1 MNNTA
6 SLIFFEDRQVDNF
19 YPLSLSHTTAELR
32 CGIFTLAEKWSQR
45 LAPKDIYH
53 LTRPWLGDFV
63 GENAGVRTKI
73 EELQGSTTIL
83 INPRFLPKTE
93 VLGELA
99 EREPQFAIS
108 SGDIPVAL
116 KLSTD
121 SPEMQSILLAARDSD
136 ENSLIAKIEEVVASL
151 PTVAIEQQPLDY
163 LWDLVHQN
171 GAQIIEDFEFLR
183 QNRRTLQQS
192 IPDSDCLIY
201 SWDDIYLSP
210 GARVDGQV
218 VLDGRDGPIYVGS
231 GCKIAAH
238 TRVEGPAAI
247 GAGSQL
253 VGGRIRSGCT
263 FGPHCRVGGEV
274 EELIFHG
281 FSNKYHDGFV
291 GHAYLGEWVNLGA
304 LTTNSDLKNNY
315 APIKVELPS
324 GVINT
329 GQTKV
334 GSFIGDH
341 AKTGIGTLLTT
352 GMVLGF
358 AVNLFGGGLAPQRF
372 LPGFLWGG
380 RDGFVDY
387 DLNKA
392 IATAEVV
399 LSRRDRELGKAAR
412 ELFARVFAAEVAL
425 RTRITSSGQ

>member
-1 MNNTA
+1 MA

-45 LAPKDIYH
+45 LAPAEICY
-53 LTRPWLGDFV
+53 LTRPWLADFV
-63 GENAGVRTKI
+63 RENTGIQTNLDRLPSGTAIIV
-73 EELQGSTTIL
+73 
-83 INPRFLPKTE
+83 NPRFLPKTE
-93 VLGELA
+93 IVRELA
-99 EREPQFAIS
+99 ERESPFAVIA
-108 SGDIPVAL
+108 DDVPVAL
-116 KLSTD
+116 KLAAE
-121 SPEMQSILLAARDSD
+121 SPAMQAIQSAATESD
-136 ENSLIAKIEEVVASL
+136 PNSLFAKIEEISATV
-151 PTVAIEQQPLDY
+151 PTLSCDLQPLNY

-171 GAQIIEDFEFLR
+171 AAQIIEDFEFLR
-183 QNRRTLQQS
+183 QNRRTLQQA

-201 SWDDIYLSP
+201 GWDDIYLSP

-231 GCKIAAH
+231 GCTIAAH
-238 TRVEGPAAI
+238 TRIEGPVAI
-247 GAGSQL
+247 GSDSQL
-253 VGGRIRSGCT
+253 LGGRIRSGCT

-274 EELIFHG
+274 EESIFQG
-281 FSNKYHDGFV
+281 YSNKYHDGFI

-304 LTTNSDLKNNY
+304 MTTNSDLKNNY
-315 APIKVELPS
+315 GPVKVELP
-324 GVINT
+324 GGLINT

-334 GSFIGDH
+334 GSFVGDH
-341 AKTGIGTLLTT
+341 VKTGIGTLLTT

-358 AVNLFGGGLAPQRF
+358 ATNLFGGGLVPHRF

-387 DLNKA
+387 DLHRA

-399 LSRRDRELGKAAR
+399 MSRRGAEFGLAAK
-412 ELFARVFAAEVAL
+412 ELFARIFAAEMAL
-425 RTRITSSGQ
+425 RAKITDPDQ